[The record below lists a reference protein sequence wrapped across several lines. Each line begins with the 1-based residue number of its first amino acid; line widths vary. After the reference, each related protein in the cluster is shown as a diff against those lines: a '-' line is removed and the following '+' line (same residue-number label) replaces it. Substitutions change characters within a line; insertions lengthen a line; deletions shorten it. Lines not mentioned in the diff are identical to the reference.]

1 MNVLV
6 VPGSLRKDSFNRKLA
21 NLAAEHLR
29 ASGVTVDHANGRELD
44 LPIYDGDVEKA
55 GIPAP
60 VRALGDRVVAA
71 DAILFSTP
79 EYNHSIPGPLKN
91 AFDWV
96 SRIRPQPFKGKSTA
110 ILSAS
115 PGASGGTRGGDAL
128 RDALFACMA
137 FVHPDTFPLGNADEA
152 FDDAGALK
160 DPKRS
165 ERLAKLLDAWL
176 ENTKRLHAP

>member
-6 VPGSLRKDSFNRKLA
+6 IPGSLRKESWNRKLA
-21 NLAAEHLR
+21 QVAVDHLR
-29 ASGVTVDHANGRELD
+29 AAGHTVDHANGRELD

-55 GIPAP
+55 GFPAS

-96 SRIRPQPFKGKSTA
+96 SRIRPQPFKNKSSA

-115 PGASGGTRGGDAL
+115 PGAAGATRGGDAL
-128 RDALFACMA
+128 RDALFACSAM
-137 FVHPDTFPLGNADEA
+137 VHGETFPLGNADEA
-152 FDDAGALK
+152 FDERGALK
-160 DPKRS
+160 DAKRS
-165 ERLAKLLDAWL
+165 ERLKALLDAWMK
-176 ENTKRLHAP
+176 NTKALQAP